1 MKKALLFLTSSLFIT
16 ASYAS
21 LPLPSTIQNASPS
34 GRMIASMRAQQEL
47 QREYIEMKIMQ
58 EQLAMMQQERYERAQ
73 FEATQQR
80 RASHKKHL
88 ANK

>member
-1 MKKALLFLTSSLFIT
+1 
-16 ASYAS
+16 
-21 LPLPSTIQNASPS
+21 
-34 GRMIASMRAQQEL
+34 MIASMRAQQEL
-47 QREYIEMKIMQ
+47 PQEYIEMKIMQ
-58 EQLAMMQQERYERAQ
+58 EQLAMMQQERYESTQ